1 MFQEPEATNFVLI
14 GMATMMAAVI
24 RTPVAAIMIA
34 VEISDQ
40 TSAIVPATIAIVP
53 PGLAEFFLLRGEVV
67 LRESMVEREAQRE
80 WVNLLGPTRSHPAPG
95 AVQKAGP
102 TCESGSFAKGRG
114 GEA

>member
-24 RTPVAAIMIA
+24 RTPLAAIMIA